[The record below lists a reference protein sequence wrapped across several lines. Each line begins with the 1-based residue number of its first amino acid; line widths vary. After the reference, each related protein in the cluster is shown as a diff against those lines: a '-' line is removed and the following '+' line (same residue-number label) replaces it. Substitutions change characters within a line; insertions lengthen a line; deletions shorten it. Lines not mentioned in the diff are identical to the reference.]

1 MMERESGLQAAPSAS
16 SLPQPPRSTKQGS
29 EPRHAMVADYVR
41 ERIYSKEWGV
51 DQPIPSEH
59 ELSQM
64 LGLARGTVKK
74 GIRTLVDEGL
84 LVQQR
89 GRGTYVTKPVMARSA
104 SGHLLSFAEAMGE
117 QGIDHQTD
125 VVVYEVRQASELC
138 AYKLGIAEGE
148 AFLYLERVRTVAGQ
162 PVMYIESHLNLQVC
176 PGLDTA
182 DFAQESVFA
191 AIERTSGQA
200 IGRSEVA
207 YSARVAGKRRGHLL
221 ACDEHA
227 PVLQMEQ
234 LVHLAD
240 GTPVEWGSVW
250 LPANRCVI
258 KGEASR

>member
-1 MMERESGLQAAPSAS
+1 MTERIPEGTSQPSR
-16 SLPQPPRSTKQGS
+16 LTKTGG
-29 EPRHAMVADYVR
+29 EPLHALVADYVR

-64 LGLARGTVKK
+64 LGLSRGTVKK
-74 GIRTLVDEGL
+74 GVRTLVDEGL

-89 GRGTYVTKPVMARSA
+89 GRGTYVTKPVMARPA
-104 SGHLLSFAEAMGE
+104 SGHLLSFAETMGE
-117 QGIDHQTD
+117 QGISHQTA
-125 VVVYEVRQASELC
+125 VVTHELRQAPALC
-138 AYKLGIAEGE
+138 ARKLRIAVGE
-148 AFLYLERVRTVAGQ
+148 TFLYLERVRTVAVQ
-162 PVMYIESHLNLQVC
+162 PVMYIESHLNLRVC
-176 PGLDTA
+176 PGLEEA
-182 DFAQESVFA
+182 DFASESVFA
-191 AIERTSGQA
+191 AIERTSKQA
-200 IGRSEVA
+200 IGRSEVT
-207 YSARVAGKRRGHLL
+207 YSARVAGKRRGQLL